1 MNPSDVGPFFGN
13 LMEHFLFS
21 NSYCRFELVPCPT
34 DWVWNWLHCVFF
46 CQFCDVTKVT
56 MIHRKDLAKFGY
68 KLNMK
73 IVFKKI
79 LLYFYYLLRPWIEIW
94 QVFLN
99 FGWILAVENLKKH
112 LKLALLI
119 FNTAFWIHPLLSEP
133 LCF

>member
-1 MNPSDVGPFFGN
+1 
-13 LMEHFLFS
+13 
-21 NSYCRFELVPCPT
+21 
-34 DWVWNWLHCVFF
+34 
-46 CQFCDVTKVT
+46 

-68 KLNMK
+68 KLNMR
-73 IVFKKI
+73 IFFFKY
-79 LLYFYYLLRPWIEIW
+79 LYIFNYLVQPWIEIW

-119 FNTAFWIHPLLSEP
+119 FNTAFWIHPLLREP